1 MFRALPPPAMFA
13 SFNPA
18 HLGLEVSL
26 EEGLAL
32 AERHGFGGLDPAIES
47 LHAAVSQQGAQ
58 RVREALL
65 GRGLRVGAWC
75 LPFVPYAADEEEWQ
89 AGLKKLPTLLGSAA
103 AVGARRA
110 FMWILPGDNERGYAI
125 NFEHHLVRFRPVAR
139 LLADYGI
146 RLGLEFVGPES
157 TRRAFKYP
165 FIHTL
170 AGVLELGRAIG
181 PNCGLLLDSW
191 HWHCAGGT
199 VAEIAAL
206 QGEQIVNVHVN
217 DAPLGIARND
227 LQDFRRKLPG
237 TTGVLDLDG
246 FIHALADV
254 GYYGPITAEPF
265 DPELNA
271 LPPEEAVSLTAK
283 ATRGAVA
290 RASRRTDRSLG
301 EAVPVGR
308 G

>member
-1 MFRALPPPAMFA
+1 MFA

-18 HLGLEVSL
+18 HLGLDVSL

-47 LHAAVSQQGAQ
+47 LHAAVSQLGAQ
-58 RVREALL
+58 RVRESFL
-65 GRGLRVGAWC
+65 GRGLRIGAWC
-75 LPFVPYAADEEEWQ
+75 LPFVPYAVDEEEWQ
-89 AGLKKLPTLLGSAA
+89 AWLKKLPTLLPSAA

-110 FMWILPGDNERGYAI
+110 FMWILPGDDDRGYAV

-146 RLGLEFVGPES
+146 RLGLEFVGPE
-157 TRRAFKYP
+157 TARRAFKHS

-170 AGVLELGRAIG
+170 AGALELGRAIA

-206 QGEQIVNVHVN
+206 QSEQIVNVHVD
-217 DAPLGIARND
+217 DAPLGIARSE

-237 TTGVLDLDG
+237 STGVLDLDG

-265 DPELNA
+265 DSELNA
-271 LPPEEAVSLTAK
+271 RPPEEAVSLTAK

-290 RASRRTDRSLG
+290 RALRRTDRPLV
-301 EAVPVGR
+301 EAAMQGMA
-308 G
+308 